1 VFQTSLAQ
9 QLSATADLTLEGT
22 AASPGMVGRVNIT
35 GGTLIFFGNKY
46 TVNRGSIS
54 FYNANSID
62 PVLDVDL
69 ETSAQGVEVDI
80 GVSGPIEDLK
90 LSYNSDPPLKFQD
103 IIALLAAGKTPPDP
117 TIAVNQ
123 PYAPTQSSMQ
133 MGESAVLG
141 AAVANPV
148 SSRLARV
155 FGVTQLSIAP
165 SFVSGSVLPQTRI
178 TVQQQ
183 VNTAVTVTYSE
194 DLSQAN
200 AELVRV
206 EWTLTPRFSAI
217 ATRDENGIFGVDFY
231 YKRQFK

>member
-1 VFQTSLAQ
+1 
-9 QLSATADLTLEGT
+9 
-22 AASPGMVGRVNIT
+22 
-35 GGTLIFFGNKY
+35 
-46 TVNRGSIS
+46 
-54 FYNANSID
+54 
-62 PVLDVDL
+62 
-69 ETSAQGVEVDI
+69 
-80 GVSGPIEDLK
+80 
-90 LSYNSDPPLKFQD
+90 
-103 IIALLAAGKTPPDP
+103 
-117 TIAVNQ
+117 
-123 PYAPTQSSMQ
+123 MQ

-183 VNTAVTVTYSE
+183 VNTAVVVTYSE